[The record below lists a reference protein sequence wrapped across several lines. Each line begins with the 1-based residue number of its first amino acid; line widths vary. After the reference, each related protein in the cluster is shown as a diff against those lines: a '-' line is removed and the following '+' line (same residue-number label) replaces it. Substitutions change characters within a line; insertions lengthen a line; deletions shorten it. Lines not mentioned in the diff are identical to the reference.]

1 MIPSSYQPIGSDS
14 PVENDE
20 NLDAGREDNAQGQ
33 SKWRKAIQRLRQADK
48 SFFVSKAF
56 YFFFY
61 TALGSLFPFF
71 SLFYKQLWL
80 TPGQIGLLLALR
92 PAVKL
97 VCLPLWKMV
106 TDRFSK
112 PKVVYFI
119 SILGWT
125 IGYFGQSFVYPSNLP
140 CYGYSAGGSLNQ
152 TNAFPTPSPNLSQLS
167 SSAKSD
173 NNITTRGMILDSH
186 ISSKT
191 LQKWDPRS
199 YQSFSKNKN
208 QKGYLLDNAQSS
220 KIMGNIA
227 NAPFSQLSGHDDNR
241 KDISASL
248 KSSRVSQPS
257 ETDSSSLGKEKNE
270 KIYGKDMSYKD
281 ETNSKVDPQKNKNKI
296 KRSLVADPATKDGII
311 QKAKDNAIIPYIKL
325 GEMDSSPKP
334 SNDFRV
340 KFNTWIFRCLILV
353 VILTEII
360 TTPTPMLADI
370 AIVQSLVETDSEY
383 GKQRLFG
390 SLGLSLAAILVA
402 VWVSL
407 SNNCLYTDTI
417 DYLPCFYL
425 FEIAIGATVLVSLCV
440 KFDRPLGEA
449 SNGYEFL
456 EAMKLFKTFKN
467 GVFLV
472 TLFAFGFFHS
482 LHYSFLFWYLQDLGG
497 TPVLFSIIL
506 LIYCLAEVVMYF
518 LSGYVVEAIG
528 QQGMIC
534 LAFACYTAR
543 YLMYTYLKDPW
554 LVIPMEMVQGITYGG
569 VWSIASV
576 YVNEPPEAKPM
587 IQSILHGSYWGIG
600 MALGAAISGVIIDAV
615 GAPILF
621 LIAAGICFLLCM
633 FHLGVDIYNRMKA
646 LEEEQE
652 QRRAAKRGEVISK
665 QPKKKEKESD
675 FIGAAAAPL
684 VPCLLYAK

>member
-14 PVENDE
+14 PSENDE
-20 NLDAGREDNAQGQ
+20 NFDPESDEASQQ
-33 SKWRKAIQRLRQADK
+33 SKWRKAIQRVRKADK
-48 SFFVSKAF
+48 SFLVSKAF

-125 IGYFGQSFVYPSNLP
+125 IGYFGQSFVYPNNIP
-140 CYGYSAGGSLNQ
+140 CYGYAAEVSTIHAFVLSTPASTLLN
-152 TNAFPTPSPNLSQLS
+152 S
-167 SSAKSD
+167 SFKSD
-173 NNITTRGMILDSH
+173 SNISTRELILNSHLSDSV
-186 ISSKT
+186 
-191 LQKWDPRS
+191 QKWDSRNYGGLNTEGSLLKNVKSVKTIANGARKAQSISSWSQLNAHDANGDKMDANVEPRADNFNQRIETPVVLS
-199 YQSFSKNKN
+199 KQKLHMETIANRGSPVKDDSHAEGPHENNKEELLSDSTEDKIIKKNKDYGVRPYET
-208 QKGYLLDNAQSS
+208 KGSMVKS
-220 KIMGNIA
+220 
-227 NAPFSQLSGHDDNR
+227 PR
-241 KDISASL
+241 PKD
-248 KSSRVSQPS
+248 
-257 ETDSSSLGKEKNE
+257 
-270 KIYGKDMSYKD
+270 
-281 ETNSKVDPQKNKNKI
+281 
-296 KRSLVADPATKDGII
+296 
-311 QKAKDNAIIPYIKL
+311 
-325 GEMDSSPKP
+325 
-334 SNDFRV
+334 DFRV
-340 KFNTWIFRCLILV
+340 VYNTWVFRTLVLI

-360 TTPTPMLADI
+360 TTPTPMLADN
-370 AIVQSLVETDSEY
+370 AIVRSLVETDSEY

-407 SNNCLYTDTI
+407 MTDCVYTDTI
-417 DYLPCFYL
+417 NYLPCFYL
-425 FEIAIGATVLVSLCV
+425 FEIAIGVTVLVSLCV
-440 KFDRPLGEA
+440 EFNRPLEGEP
-449 SNGYEFL
+449 NGYEFQDAL
-456 EAMKLFKTFKN
+456 KLFNNFKN

-482 LHYSFLFWYLQDLGG
+482 LQNAFLFWYLQDIGG

-506 LIYCLAEVVMYF
+506 LVYCLAEVIMYF
-518 LSGYVVEAIG
+518 LSGHVVEAIG

-569 VWSIASV
+569 VWSIAAV
-576 YVNEPPEAKPM
+576 YVNAPQGWYNEYKFAPK
-587 IQSILHGSYWGIG
+587 G
-600 MALGAAISGVIIDAV
+600 GV
-615 GAPILF
+615 
-621 LIAAGICFLLCM
+621 
-633 FHLGVDIYNRMKA
+633 GVVNLKY
-646 LEEEQE
+646 L
-652 QRRAAKRGEVISK
+652 
-665 QPKKKEKESD
+665 
-675 FIGAAAAPL
+675 
-684 VPCLLYAK
+684 

>member
-1 MIPSSYQPIGSDS
+1 MIPSSYEPIGSDS
-14 PVENDE
+14 PIENGE
-20 NLDAGREDNAQGQ
+20 NVDGEGDDASQQ
-33 SKWRKAIQRLRQADK
+33 SKWRKAIQKLRQVDK

-106 TDRFSK
+106 TDRFSR

-125 IGYFGQSFVYPSNLP
+125 IGYFGQSLVYPTNLP
-140 CYGYSAGGSLNQ
+140 CYGYQSLHS
-152 TNAFPTPSPNLSQLS
+152 TTSSPNISISNS
-167 SSAKSD
+167 SVVSV
-173 NNITTRGMILDSH
+173 NNITTRSLLQDSH
-186 ISSKT
+186 PSES
-191 LQKWDPRS
+191 LQKWDPRNYRPLS
-199 YQSFSKNKN
+199 RKERDQ
-208 QKGYLLDNAQSS
+208 GYLLDNAQSTNLINNFARAPTLLLNEPT
-220 KIMGNIA
+220 KNKGIYA
-227 NAPFSQLSGHDDNR
+227 N
-241 KDISASL
+241 L
-248 KSSRVSQPS
+248 KGKTGRLNEPS
-257 ETDSSSLGKEKNE
+257 ETYS
-270 KIYGKDMSYKD
+270 
-281 ETNSKVDPQKNKNKI
+281 
-296 KRSLVADPATKDGII
+296 RSLKEGKNIEGVTDADSQENDHEVEREIKADTATSGIVERKKDDVIKVYEKMGSL
-311 QKAKDNAIIPYIKL
+311 IP
-325 GEMDSSPKP
+325 SPKEYD
-334 SNDFRV
+334 DFRI
-340 KFNTWIFRCLILV
+340 KFNTWIFRCLILI

-370 AIVQSLVETDSEY
+370 AIVQSLVETKSEY

-407 SNNCLYTDTI
+407 NTDCLFTDTI
-417 DYLPCFYL
+417 DYIPCFYL
-425 FEIAIGATVLVSLCV
+425 FEIAIGATVLVSLFV
-440 KFDRPLGEA
+440 KFDRPDSEA

-456 EAMKLFKTFKN
+456 DAMKLFKNFKN

-482 LHYSFLFWYLQDLGG
+482 LHYAFLFWYLQDLGG

-506 LIYCLAEVVMYF
+506 LIYCLAEVMMYF
-518 LSGYVVEAIG
+518 VSGYVVEAIG

-543 YLMYTYLKDPW
+543 YLMYSYLRDPW

-569 VWSIASV
+569 VWSIAAV
-576 YVNEPPEAKPM
+576 YVNAPPEASHM
-587 IQSILHGSYWGIG
+587 VQSILHGSYWGLG
-600 MALGAAISGVIIDAV
+600 MALGPGISGVIIGVV
-615 GAPILF
+615 GAPTLF
-621 LIAAGICFLLCM
+621 LISAGICFLLCM
-633 FHLGVDIYNRMKA
+633 FHLGIDIHNKMNF

-652 QRRAAKRGEVISK
+652 HRLRVQRGETIIK
-665 QPKKKEKESD
+665 QPKKKERESD

-684 VPCLLYAK
+684 VPCLLYAR